1 MKSQRKNYS
10 RKNKKTK
17 KNSKRKSRSKKM
29 RGGAPEWE
37 RVKTVDEVFNLL
49 KAGGGGYYLFQIM
62 NPHIITGVLKNYNN
76 DIPLGMIKLVVVK
89 DGKESTAYY
98 NFKTLADAKALFK
111 NQEIF
116 NNTTLFDKDWIFM

>member
-29 RGGAPEWE
+29 RGGSPEQE
-37 RVKTVDEVFNLL
+37 NVKTVDKVFNLL
-49 KAGGGGYYLFQIM
+49 RAGGGFYNVFQIY
-62 NPHIITGVLKNYNN
+62 NPHRITGVL
-76 DIPLGMIKLVVVK
+76 IPHGKIKLVVVK
-89 DGKESTAYY
+89 DGKESTAEYK
-98 NFKTLADAKALFK
+98 FETLKDAKALFE

-116 NNTTLFDKDWIFM
+116 NNTTLFGDNTVWTFL